1 VRKKNTSPT
10 LSASVVDLLRAEE
23 KEDSYKNLWREC
35 SNHVRN
41 LDVTE
46 SRHLQQVDRVVFNVG
61 VVSSDEDTDSEAE
74 DDPQDFAVV
83 LD

>member
-1 VRKKNTSPT
+1 MRKNTSPT

-23 KEDSYKNLWREC
+23 KEDSYRNLWKEC

-41 LDVTE
+41 LEVTE

-61 VVSSDEDTDSEAE
+61 VDSSDEDTGSQAE
-74 DDPQDFAVV
+74 DDPQEFAVV

>member
-1 VRKKNTSPT
+1 MRKKNTSPT